1 MVNREPG
8 ARPGSQRGWKWR
20 AGISLDQ
27 AHGDGDPGT
36 VVPTSQ
42 DSTSMLAAGAEPIVR
57 EVTGI

>member
-8 ARPGSQRGWKWR
+8 GRPGSQRGWRWR

-27 AHGDGDPGT
+27 ACGDGDPGI

-42 DSTSMLAAGAEPIVR
+42 DSTSRPAAGAEPIVR
-57 EVTGI
+57 AVTGI